1 MSPLYV
7 QTCMTVDLSQQI
19 KTKSVAT
26 LLYYSV
32 TLGQAK
38 LIFSLSSC
46 WLEVLRT
53 DGCYLLLFCVIII
66 NIRKKGH
73 WNCHE
78 SSIQLYFKC

>member
-7 QTCMTVDLSQQI
+7 HDSRSESKD

-38 LIFSLSSC
+38 LIFSYYPA
-46 WLEVLRT
+46 
-53 DGCYLLLFCVIII
+53 G
-66 NIRKKGH
+66 
-73 WNCHE
+73 
-78 SSIQLYFKC
+78 